1 MRFLLSPPPVD
12 AMDQPFPEQRQ
23 SARLKEKIEKGE
35 QAPLYAE
42 FDTDS
47 SQEGEKLIYKTT
59 DPTSDDIEV
68 VGGGSSWTGDHLHQ
82 LGVDLPNER
91 IDLDADVIHTDQF
104 PMPPELQKRILALF
118 CCFDTVIRG

>member
-1 MRFLLSPPPVD
+1 MNHPLS
-12 AMDQPFPEQRQ
+12 AQRQ
-23 SARLKEKIEKGE
+23 STRLKEKIEKGE

-42 FDTDS
+42 LDTDS
-47 SQEGEKLIYKTT
+47 SQEGEKLIFKTT

-118 CCFDTVIRG
+118 YCFDTVNRG